1 MRPRLFRPPVVIP
14 MSDLETTKSDFVIT
28 RRRFKNLRRRF
39 KNLRRRF
46 QFFKKR
52 AAGDV
57 TFSVLL
63 RLMIRRK

>member
-39 KNLRRRF
+39 EKSRCRF
-46 QFFKKR
+46 LFFKKKE
-52 AAGDV
+52 
-57 TFSVLL
+57 
-63 RLMIRRK
+63 RLAMLHFPYFCV

>member
-39 KNLRRRF
+39 EKSRRRF
-46 QFFKKR
+46 LFFLKKE
-52 AAGDV
+52 
-57 TFSVLL
+57 
-63 RLMIRRK
+63 RLAMLHFPYFCV